1 MRVAA
6 ETQLGKAKNGDD
18 SQELAAGMI
27 EECDNL
33 LQMIDTMLMISKEES
48 GISGRG
54 EKKVDLSQIIRD
66 AFELFSPLAE
76 EKGVRLLNHV
86 PDRLE
91 TMGDAAGLQR
101 MIINLLENA
110 IKYTPAGGMVTV
122 SSFVENGRIKIAF
135 SDTGIGIAEEDIP
148 HIFKRLYRCDRS
160 RSQQGFG
167 LGLSLALAVAHAHG
181 GDITVVSRPGKGS
194 TFTVILSR

>member
-1 MRVAA
+1 
-6 ETQLGKAKNGDD
+6 
-18 SQELAAGMI
+18 
-27 EECDNL
+27 
-33 LQMIDTMLMISKEES
+33 
-48 GISGRG
+48 
-54 EKKVDLSQIIRD
+54 
-66 AFELFSPLAE
+66 
-76 EKGVRLLNHV
+76 
-86 PDRLE
+86 
-91 TMGDAAGLQR
+91 MGDAAGLQR